1 MKFADTSTND
11 RVRTLVLAFLD
22 EIAIADPGSATTEGG
37 KAALHASTAAQVI
50 LEGLML
56 RHKAEP
62 LMLFQGFGVGIGV
75 DLAKFEDGMAA
86 GRAVD
91 LIPAGLDYGL
101 TLGAEALAPKGR
113 A

>member
-22 EIAIADPGSATTEGG
+22 ELATEDPGAATTAGG
-37 KAALHASTAAQVI
+37 KAALHASTAVQV
-50 LEGLML
+50 LLGGLML
-56 RHKAEP
+56 RHKSES

-75 DLAKFEDGMAA
+75 DLAKFESGLAA
-86 GRAVD
+86 WRAVE
-91 LIPAGLDYGL
+91 LILSGVDYGL
-101 TLGAEALAPKGR
+101 NLGAEALAPKGS